1 MAENDIKQKIVL
13 EGEKEYRQA
22 LKDANRELK
31 TLKSELKAETAEMG
45 RNATEQ
51 QKNEV
56 RIKNLQ
62 KQIKEQEKVVKT
74 YTEALK
80 EVREKYADNQDEIA
94 KWEQKLNNARTTLAN
109 MQNDLEG
116 VNESFRSMQG
126 DANMATVA
134 TKSLADTFGSLAN
147 LGGSISDTIE
157 GIFTGMVS
165 TVKNRITE
173 IWSDVVD
180 LAARSN
186 NLVDLAGFWN
196 TDVMTIQ
203 KYAGAVSEVSGSLE
217 DLNALVTKIN
227 AGDAKKITELTGISD
242 ANYQDQWEYA
252 MAVMDALNKMDKTSR
267 NNAAFEIFGGKQAT
281 KAFDLLNDWD
291 NLISHLE
298 KYDAENGGYGLS
310 EEDQQTISDLYDKV
324 NGLKQSWQ
332 SLKDMA
338 TVKLFGSLSM
348 DLTSNAQGILDGFL
362 AYFNAESDE
371 EREEALKQVEDN
383 ILAMFER
390 AKQAILD
397 GIALL
402 DQVAKDLK
410 DSENPTAQALGNI
423 LGGLVDALQ
432 WLTADNLN
440 NVGTALEILA
450 AFWLT
455 GKGLQMGMDIAEVVK
470 NIALIKAFS
479 AGGATAGAAGA
490 AAGGGG
496 FLAGSASAIKAA
508 AKTALPALLGVGLVV
523 NDSLNN
529 HGDEN
534 AWTEEETAAVLK
546 KNTGFNS
553 RDEYLWWNQ
562 MAYGHASL
570 EMTPEQW
577 AAANAFW
584 DAQRK
589 HDGDFTDEEW
599 DAFEGAFAGQEELFD
614 KINELMDYFVQSD
627 HPDDWT
633 GIEDLPSE
641 WWKNPNNGGEGITN
655 DNISKFNQLPENI
668 KRAVA
673 QAVSGI
679 SVNIDGQ
686 AAGRILA
693 PYVSTNIAAGIQ

>member
-31 TLKSELKAETAEMG
+31 TLKSELKAETAELG

-126 DANMATVA
+126 DANLATVA
-134 TKSLADTFGSLAN
+134 TKSLADSFGSLAN

-291 NLISHLE
+291 KLISHLE

-310 EEDQQTISDLYDKV
+310 EEDLQTMSDLYDQV

-332 SLKDMA
+332 DLKDMA

-383 ILAMFER
+383 ILAMFKR

-432 WLTADNLN
+432 WLTEDNMN
-440 NVGTALEILA
+440 NVVTALEILA
-450 AFWLT
+450 GFWLT
-455 GKGLQMGMDIAEVVK
+455 GKGLQMGMAIAEVVK

-479 AGGATAGAAGA
+479 AGGAAAGAAGA
-490 AAGGGG
+490 ATGGGG
-496 FLAGSASAIKAA
+496 FLAGAASAIKAA
-508 AKTALPALLGVGLVV
+508 AKTALPALLGIGLVV

-534 AWTEEETAAVLK
+534 AWTEKETAAVLK
-546 KNTGFNS
+546 KNTGFDS
-553 RDEYLWWNQ
+553 MDEWLWWNQ
-562 MAYGHASL
+562 MTSGLASL

-599 DAFEGAFAGQEELFD
+599 DAFEGAFAGQDELFD
-614 KINELMDYFVQSD
+614 KINELMDYYIQSD

-693 PYVSTNIAAGIQ
+693 PYVSANIAAEIP